1 MSSLKE
7 IKSRIQSVRSTR
19 KITSA
24 MKMISSVKLQKAEKS
39 IQHLLPYEN
48 RLGQI
53 MKDFLSNLDGNV
65 TSGYA
70 EVREVKRVAVVVFSS
85 NSSLCG
91 AFNANVIKKLNQFID
106 KYKHLG
112 HKNVEIYAVGKKG
125 KDGSNKAGF
134 VPFHSYEELA
144 DVPDFQAM
152 SEITDMLM
160 KKFLNKEIDKVK
172 IIYHHFK
179 SKGSQVLTQDV
190 ILPVQLNGKGSNG
203 YKTDFLIEPDADTLI
218 NELIPNVLR
227 TTMYR
232 ALLDSNASEHA
243 ARMLAMQSATDNASD
258 LINDLTLQYN
268 KTRQQAITAE
278 LLDIVGGT
286 MR

>member
-24 MKMISSVKLQKAEKS
+24 MKMISSVKLQKAEKN

-53 MKDFLSNLDGNV
+53 MKDLLSNLEGKLS
-65 TSGYA
+65 SGYA
-70 EVREVKRVAVVVFSS
+70 EEREVKRVALVVFSS

-91 AFNANVIKKLNQFID
+91 GFNANVIKKMNVFIQEH
-106 KYKHLG
+106 KHLG
-112 HKNVEIYAVGKKG
+112 HKNVEIYAVGKKA
-125 KDGSNKAGF
+125 KDGANKAGF
-134 VPFHSYEELA
+134 VPFHSYENLA
-144 DVPDFQAM
+144 DTPDLNNM
-152 SEITDMLM
+152 SEVTDKLLE
-160 KKFLNKEIDKVK
+160 KFLNKEIDKIE

-179 SKGSQVLTQDV
+179 SKGSQVLTHETL
-190 ILPVQLNGKGSNG
+190 LPVKLNHSEDKLK
-203 YKTDFLIEPDADTLI
+203 KTDFLVEPDSNTLI
-218 NELIPNVLR
+218 NELIPHVLR

-258 LINDLTLQYN
+258 LINELTLQYN

-278 LLDIVGGT
+278 LLDIIGGT

>member
-112 HKNVEIYAVGKKG
+112 HKNIEIYAVGKKG

-144 DVPDFQAM
+144 DVPDFRAM

-218 NELIPNVLR
+218 NELIPIVLR
-227 TTMYR
+227 KTLYR
-232 ALLDSNASEHA
+232 ALLASNASEHA

>member
-112 HKNVEIYAVGKKG
+112 HKNIEIYAVGKKG

-144 DVPDFQAM
+144 DVPDFRAM

-227 TTMYR
+227 KTLYR
-232 ALLDSNASEHA
+232 ALLASNASEHA

>member
-112 HKNVEIYAVGKKG
+112 HKNIEIYAVGKKG

-144 DVPDFQAM
+144 DVPDFRAM